1 MRYRTAIGAVI
12 SYILASSP
20 ALAQTGAHLEFIDT
34 GTPKNGSVVMN
45 GWHGV
50 IVRVVLD
57 NGAPI
62 TRINLGGANGFGG
75 DISGAM
81 AQRWTDPNGQE
92 NYTQTSPGPLTA
104 NNSFDSDFNFD
115 SHLLGTPAMYAA
127 SSSFT
132 EAYFGSSLTK
142 RTGLPSDGFVGYL
155 ASPFIPQ
162 GADPIVYGNGVH
174 LGGLLDI
181 NPVFQSNAIDAAYVV
196 TDSGFEV
203 GVLVSGGDGGG
214 FASGVFQLPEPSGFC
229 VVAASAAAALFRRRT
244 RNVRAQ
250 TSAAMEALETRV
262 QLTVPAPT
270 GVSATLGDTGSATI
284 AWNNMGAGLSY
295 SVERSTDGST
305 NWQAATASL
314 LAPGTTTFT
323 NPRIDAARAYYRVT
337 ATDGTDSATSSGVQ
351 ETVSVT
357 VAAPTFEAEAEAL
370 SAGGV
375 RLKWELDPSVAPQV
389 IIYRKAATDSAW
401 PTSALEVVSISGPTG
416 QYDDSTVAVGGAY
429 EYRLDFSSQ
438 EKHL

>member
-162 GADPIVYGNGVH
+162 GADPIR
-174 LGGLLDI
+174 
-181 NPVFQSNAIDAAYVV
+181 P
-196 TDSGFEV
+196 
-203 GVLVSGGDGGG
+203 
-214 FASGVFQLPEPSGFC
+214 
-229 VVAASAAAALFRRRT
+229 
-244 RNVRAQ
+244 
-250 TSAAMEALETRV
+250 
-262 QLTVPAPT
+262 
-270 GVSATLGDTGSATI
+270 
-284 AWNNMGAGLSY
+284 
-295 SVERSTDGST
+295 
-305 NWQAATASL
+305 
-314 LAPGTTTFT
+314 
-323 NPRIDAARAYYRVT
+323 
-337 ATDGTDSATSSGVQ
+337 
-351 ETVSVT
+351 
-357 VAAPTFEAEAEAL
+357 
-370 SAGGV
+370 
-375 RLKWELDPSVAPQV
+375 
-389 IIYRKAATDSAW
+389 
-401 PTSALEVVSISGPTG
+401 
-416 QYDDSTVAVGGAY
+416 
-429 EYRLDFSSQ
+429 
-438 EKHL
+438 